1 MEAGSI
7 VRGGPGGC
15 LCTPLNPMSTGGAS
29 SLYDGA
35 PLVEQSVA
43 RVCTSSDPDHFSTLL
58 AMGII
63 HREHQCCLCP

>member
-7 VRGGPGGC
+7 VRGEC
-15 LCTPLNPMSTGGAS
+15 LCITLSSTSTGGAS

-43 RVCTSSDPDHFSTLL
+43 RVCTSSDPDQFSALL
-58 AMGII
+58 VMGVI
-63 HREHQCCLCP
+63 HREHQFCSCP